1 MRLVRVNVLYHDLQI
16 IVLFGGGGGGR
27 EGREYWA
34 KQQTALRIHYL
45 AIVANPIFHISD
57 LVEALLKHHQDNIR
71 TVQ

>member
-1 MRLVRVNVLYHDLQI
+1 V
-16 IVLFGGGGGGR
+16 GGR
-27 EGREYWA
+27 ERREYWA

>member
-16 IVLFGGGGGGR
+16 IVLFGGGGGER
-27 EGREYWA
+27 EERILG

-45 AIVANPIFHISD
+45 AIVANPIFHKSD